1 MTSLSSTHCTF
12 SSYSLIPAKERQQE
26 LARVLDMSTDG
37 GFCGFTIA
45 VFKGRKKLAMTQHR
59 VALFEK

>member
-1 MTSLSSTHCTF
+1 M
-12 SSYSLIPAKERQQE
+12 
-26 LARVLDMSTDG
+26 LDMSTDG

-59 VALFEK
+59 VAVFENWPERLGTGTVIARPRSPQALG